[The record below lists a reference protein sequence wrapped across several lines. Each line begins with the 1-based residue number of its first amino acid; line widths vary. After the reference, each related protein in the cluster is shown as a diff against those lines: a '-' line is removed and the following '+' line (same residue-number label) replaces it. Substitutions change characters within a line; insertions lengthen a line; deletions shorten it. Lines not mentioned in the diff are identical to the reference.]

1 MILKD
6 TVAFME
12 SDKYQDRFIG
22 EYIQLKLRMIALHK
36 VIIKAEA
43 NMLDFELKSD
53 LLTLKNQ
60 YSYMDGYCTQLEIRA
75 LKENITLPVVN

>member
-60 YSYMDGYCTQLEIRA
+60 YSYMDGYLYSIRN
-75 LKENITLPVVN
+75 KSSKREYNITCC